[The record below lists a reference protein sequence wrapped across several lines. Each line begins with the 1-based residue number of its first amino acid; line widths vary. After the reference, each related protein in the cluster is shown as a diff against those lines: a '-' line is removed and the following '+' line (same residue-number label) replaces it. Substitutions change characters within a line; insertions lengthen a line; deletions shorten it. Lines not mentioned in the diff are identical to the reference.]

1 MIKEK
6 QPKTKPFAWGLH
18 VEHCRTKEKK
28 ANLRNSE
35 KTYFWKTSSIKQL
48 MKLSCLQKKKYKITQ
63 PLLLSKRVK

>member
-1 MIKEK
+1 MIKRK
-6 QPKTKPFAWGLH
+6 KTTKNKTRLVELH

-48 MKLSCLQKKKYKITQ
+48 MKLSVSPKKKKYKIT
-63 PLLLSKRVK
+63 